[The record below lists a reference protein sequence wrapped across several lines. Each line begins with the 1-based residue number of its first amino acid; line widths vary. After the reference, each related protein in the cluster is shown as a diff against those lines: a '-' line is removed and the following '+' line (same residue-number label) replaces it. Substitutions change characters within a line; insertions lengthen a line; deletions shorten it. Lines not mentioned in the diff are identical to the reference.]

1 MDPSPDFIAV
11 FPDAAPAERCRQ
23 IIDKFEA
30 SGQVVRGRT
39 GSGVDVTLKNS
50 FDIPIT
56 GRPEWTA
63 EGQLLQQV
71 MVAGLLH
78 YLRAYPHLL
87 VGALAL
93 RTQDAATGQLRQ
105 ITADDVAGMSDDTLR
120 GYVAR
125 VLRPGTVNLQK
136 YLAGEGGYPHWHS
149 EIYPQDAR
157 CEPLHRVLLW
167 SVYLNDVPEAGETE
181 FLYQQ
186 RKIAPRAGTL
196 LIAPAGF
203 THTHRGNTPVGGDKY
218 IATSWVMFQRAEQ
231 LFGK

>member
-1 MDPSPDFIAV
+1 VDPTPDFIAV
-11 FPDAAPAERCRQ
+11 YPAAADPQRCRQ
-23 IIDKFEA
+23 IVAKFEA
-30 SGQVVRGRT
+30 SGQAVRGRT
-39 GSGVDVTLKNS
+39 GSGVDTTLKNS
-50 FDIPIT
+50 FDIGIS
-56 GRPEWTA
+56 GRPEWAA
-63 EGQLLQQV
+63 EGSFLQQV
-71 MVAGLLH
+71 MVAGLLQ

-87 VGALAL
+87 VGGLAL
-93 RTQDAATGQLRQ
+93 RVADAATGQLRQ
-105 ITADDVAGMSDDTLR
+105 TTADDIAGMTDDALR
-120 GYVAR
+120 EYVAK
-125 VLRPGTVNLQK
+125 VLRPGAVNLQK

-181 FLYQQ
+181 FFYQR
-186 RKIAPRAGTL
+186 RKVAPKAGTL

-218 IATSWVMFQRAEQ
+218 IATSWVLFQRSEQ